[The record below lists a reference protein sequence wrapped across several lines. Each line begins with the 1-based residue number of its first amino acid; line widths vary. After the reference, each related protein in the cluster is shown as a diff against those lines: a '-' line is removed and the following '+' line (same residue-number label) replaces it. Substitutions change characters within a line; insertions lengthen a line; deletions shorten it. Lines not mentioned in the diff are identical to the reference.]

1 MLINLIKKLI
11 LYLYKLIYT
20 CKFIQILKMIDFELF
35 NIVFDFMNDDEFMY
49 SCSLVCKNDIFKKRR
64 SNIYKTKR
72 IQSLHNKI
80 NDYKDLEFDYD
91 FDSTNKTQTHTL
103 NMISVMASYLF
114 LDGPLEPKYR
124 GHSFIKYKHH
134 KHYISTPTLRNLIE
148 HPERSVMEILDFSER
163 VKYKIRVYHSL
174 CQIYRM
180 PHVQKKLMKEHCPHA
195 KALLY

>member
-1 MLINLIKKLI
+1 
-11 LYLYKLIYT
+11 
-20 CKFIQILKMIDFELF
+20 MIDFELF

-103 NMISVMASYLF
+103 NMISVILPYLF
-114 LDGPLEPKYR
+114 SDGPLESKYR
-124 GHSFIKYKHH
+124 GHSFIKYKYY
-134 KHYISTPTLRNLIE
+134 KHYINIPTLKNLIR
-148 HPERSVMEILDFSER
+148 HPEQSVKEILDFSER

-174 CQIYRM
+174 CQI
-180 PHVQKKLMKEHCPHA
+180 
-195 KALLY
+195 